1 MIPFR
6 NHTTEV
12 PMPLPSF
19 PTWKGAS
26 GSVMESNNSKASK
39 ARLRPHP
46 ILEMKPITI
55 PLTISELMYFGK
67 LHTAVRLVSG
77 VHGKTS

>member
-6 NHTTEV
+6 NPTTEV
-12 PMPLPSF
+12 PMPSPSF
-19 PTWKGAS
+19 PTWNGAC
-26 GSVMESNNSKASK
+26 GSVMDSNNSKADK

-55 PLTISELMYFGK
+55 PLDFLETMYFGK

-77 VHGKTS
+77 LHGKTS